1 MIQQTGNCIGLSAK
15 ALFGKMEGSECGVG
29 GGRGS
34 RRNFREE
41 EGSRLKEEREAPRK
55 LAKLFESGWSMA
67 VKSPQV

>member
-1 MIQQTGNCIGLSAK
+1 M
-15 ALFGKMEGSECGVG
+15 CGGG

>member
-1 MIQQTGNCIGLSAK
+1 MSVGW
-15 ALFGKMEGSECGVG
+15 G
-29 GGRGS
+29 GGEGVVEIS
-34 RRNFREE
+34 EE

>member
-15 ALFGKMEGSECGVG
+15 ALFGKMEGSVWGWG
-29 GGRGS
+29 GGGS

>member
-15 ALFGKMEGSECGVG
+15 ALFGRMAGSEG
-29 GGRGS
+29 GGAGGS

-55 LAKLFESGWSMA
+55 LAKLFEPGWSMA